1 VPGRPDVSLSPAE
14 VRHYLA
20 DQRTGVL
27 ATNGPGGFPHQMAM
41 WYLPEDDRLLMWTY
55 GRSQKAAN
63 LRRDPRASF
72 LVEDGDTY
80 PTLRGVLVQGTAEL
94 VADPAELL
102 RVGISLRLRYHPG
115 SDIEEARVAL
125 ASQAPKRVIIVLPV
139 SRVISWDHRK
149 LA

>member
-1 VPGRPDVSLSPAE
+1 
-14 VRHYLA
+14 
-20 DQRTGVL
+20 
-27 ATNGPGGFPHQMAM
+27 MAM